1 MGPALAPGLASL
13 EISDAAVHAFAAALQ
28 GVVVAGVETD
38 LPSPFPTAPAR
49 RIAALF
55 LLNLH
60 FECRMAGYG
69 GLLSIWG
76 EVARVKGHTKGL
88 ATLNQVLLWGILSC
102 RRFFGRRSQ
111 FSASLLLLEFIKTI
125 SLMNLSLEPACAGGR
140 FTPWMTR
147 QGTVEVLI
155 HLGLDASLLAHHLYG
170 RLASKGLLV
179 DRHSG
184 PPGCYSVCRRG
195 ALQLGHLCIC
205 CVAPL
210 ICRGRH
216 TEAVTEIVRII
227 NRLEELHTE
236 VQEMIKSS
244 HLATTLIYNRPRKW
258 ITYLNR
264 CVVASSLEDVEA
276 PSETVPF
283 SLEPILLE
291 MESGRYVVP
300 LLPATLV
307 EMVSGGRGSNGIR
320 GGKGSGI
327 GSDGVIGGSRV
338 IGEGREGRYE
348 SGVKIG
354 GKDWSGDGAGTGGPV
369 DDTST

>member
-1 MGPALAPGLASL
+1 
-13 EISDAAVHAFAAALQ
+13 
-28 GVVVAGVETD
+28 
-38 LPSPFPTAPAR
+38 
-49 RIAALF
+49 
-55 LLNLH
+55 
-60 FECRMAGYG
+60 
-69 GLLSIWG
+69 
-76 EVARVKGHTKGL
+76 
-88 ATLNQVLLWGILSC
+88 
-102 RRFFGRRSQ
+102 
-111 FSASLLLLEFIKTI
+111 
-125 SLMNLSLEPACAGGR
+125 
-140 FTPWMTR
+140 
-147 QGTVEVLI
+147 
-155 HLGLDASLLAHHLYG
+155 
-170 RLASKGLLV
+170 
-179 DRHSG
+179 
-184 PPGCYSVCRRG
+184 
-195 ALQLGHLCIC
+195 
-205 CVAPL
+205 
-210 ICRGRH
+210 
-216 TEAVTEIVRII
+216 
-227 NRLEELHTE
+227 
-236 VQEMIKSS
+236 MIKSS

-354 GKDWSGDGAGTGGPV
+354 GKDWSGDGAGTGGSV